1 MKPKTTLSNYLTA
14 YISSEMLT
22 FNVNQVENNSNSS
35 TIHLLKISRSK
46 SLHNELK
53 HVDINIIDN
62 QLDSIKLYNM
72 HNQALTIFN
81 MTQLGDW
88 IRLMQ
93 VIHDGIQSY
102 NSLNN

>member
-1 MKPKTTLSNYLTA
+1 MKPKTTLSNYLTT
-14 YISSEMLT
+14 YISSEILT
-22 FNVNQVENNSNSS
+22 FNVNQVENDSHSS
-35 TIHLLKISRSK
+35 TIHLIKISRSN
-46 SLHNELK
+46 SLHTELN
-53 HVDINIIDN
+53 HADINIIDN

-81 MTQLGDW
+81 MNQLGDW

-102 NSLNN
+102 NNLNN